1 MTYRVMSAV
10 LVLIF
15 LTSSFPKALGHTIV
29 LGVLEDHGGH
39 YAGDPN
45 FWAVRAVFEK
55 EGDEWEPFTNDC
67 RDRTCLKNSTSSYPG
82 EVTWTI
88 TFDGKNL
95 GQVTSRTP
103 KDFMRYSG
111 VGQQEITSK
120 EPVPTVGDR
129 SSKFGGFTDASV
141 YRPLVANSQPYF
153 KDPESWKP
161 SQLSNDVTR
170 ILRKHFREKFPTV
183 SNCTNPDEN
192 VAKPWPY
199 LDEDIKIVKAYSS
212 KTAWSVAR
220 VQLEEYRCDGPS
232 DDAFVDQW
240 FVISPRL
247 EVTFLDAGM
256 WLVDAGD
263 YDNDGRSELVFS
275 IDRYNRGGYELFYGD
290 FEKRVTFVFHY
301 H

>member
-1 MTYRVMSAV
+1 M
-10 LVLIF
+10 
-15 LTSSFPKALGHTIV
+15 
-29 LGVLEDHGGH
+29 
-39 YAGDPN
+39 
-45 FWAVRAVFEK
+45 
-55 EGDEWEPFTNDC
+55 
-67 RDRTCLKNSTSSYPG
+67 
-82 EVTWTI
+82 
-88 TFDGKNL
+88 
-95 GQVTSRTP
+95 
-103 KDFMRYSG
+103 
-111 VGQQEITSK
+111 
-120 EPVPTVGDR
+120 
-129 SSKFGGFTDASV
+129 
-141 YRPLVANSQPYF
+141 
-153 KDPESWKP
+153 
-161 SQLSNDVTR
+161 SNDVTR

-240 FVISPRL
+240 FVSSPRL